1 LRSIVPVS
9 GDPLP
14 LRKTVA
20 PLSSPPPR
28 SSPTPAPIPPISL
41 LPPTGSEAEADER
54 RTVTRLQ
61 LFMGTRLGVATLL
74 LGGTLLIAL
83 EDQRGFDSFTP
94 QFLVVLIA
102 TIYGGS
108 LISSVWLLGSS
119 HRDRVALAQVAT
131 DLLVTT
137 GLVYVTGGPGSGF
150 TFLYGVAVL
159 MAAMV
164 VGPISARFTG
174 AAAIALYGS
183 VSISLAAGWLP
194 PPPDQSS
201 DAYLLSLAEL
211 AYAGLLNV
219 LGLLLVTLLAG
230 NLSARL
236 LTAGGALRLAEAS
249 AATLARLNDDIVR
262 SLSSGLLSTDL
273 EGRIQTINPTGL
285 EMLGVTSDAL
295 IGRMVSEWLQIDMKL
310 LIGREH
316 ESAVG
321 VARAE
326 GAARR
331 SDGSRV
337 PIGYSISRLTNIDGN
352 AIGAL
357 VLFQDL
363 SEIARLREVAA
374 RQERLAVL
382 GRLSAGLAH
391 EIRNPLSS
399 ISGSVELVRESP
411 DLDDEERKLLGIIL
425 DEVERLDDLVTTM
438 LQVGRPREPQRA
450 DEDLRHTVETV
461 VEMARRGPA
470 AAKGVTIERHVPND
484 PVAAWVDRDQVR
496 QVLWNL
502 VKNALQAS
510 PPGTVV
516 RVRTAGNPDG
526 SALLEVSDEGQGI
539 DPGQRDK
546 VYNMFYSERT
556 HGAGIGLALVRQIVD
571 AHGGTIEIQSE
582 QNQGATFI
590 VTFPTR
596 EHATAAAAAQRARPA
611 ARAHE

>member
-1 LRSIVPVS
+1 MSTAAEHPS
-9 GDPLP
+9 TP
-14 LRKTVA
+14 
-20 PLSSPPPR
+20 SSPLD
-28 SSPTPAPIPPISL
+28 PASL
-41 LPPTGSEAEADER
+41 LPPAGPEIEQDDR
-54 RTVTRLQ
+54 RAATRLQ

-94 QFLVVLIA
+94 QFLVILIA
-102 TIYGGS
+102 IIYGGS

-174 AAAIALYGS
+174 AAAIALYS
-183 VSISLAAGWLP
+183 TVSICLAAGLLP

-201 DAYLLSLAEL
+201 DAYLLPLAEL
-211 AYAGLLNV
+211 AYAGLLNL
-219 LGLLLVTLLAG
+219 LGLLLVTVLAG

-262 SLSSGLLSTDL
+262 SLSSGLISTDL
-273 EGRIQTINPTGL
+273 DGQIRTINPTGL
-285 EMLGVTSDAL
+285 EMLGVDANA
-295 IGRMVSEWLQIDMKL
+295 IGRTVSDWLEIDMKL
-310 LIGREH
+310 LVGGRS
-316 ESAVG
+316 ESTVG

-326 GAARR
+326 GSLRR
-331 SDGSRV
+331 SDGTRL
-337 PIGYSISRLTNIDGN
+337 PIGYSISRLTSIDGT

-391 EIRNPLSS
+391 EIRNPLGS

-425 DEVERLDDLVTTM
+425 DEVERLDDLVSTM
-438 LQVGRPREPQRA
+438 LQVGRPREPQRTL
-450 DEDLRHTVETV
+450 EDFRLTVETV

-470 AAKGVTIERHVPND
+470 ATKNVTIEARTPAEPVP
-484 PVAAWVDRDQVR
+484 AWVDRDQVR

-516 RVRTAGNPDG
+516 RVTTTCTPDG
-526 SALLEVSDEGQGI
+526 SAVLEVSDEGQGI
-539 DPGQRDK
+539 DPSQRDK

-571 AHGGTIEIQSE
+571 AHAGTIEIQSE
-582 QNQGATFI
+582 QHQGATFI
-590 VTFPTR
+590 VTFPSR
-596 EHATAAAAAQRARPA
+596 GRAAAAARAQPA
-611 ARAHE
+611 QAPAPARED